1 MFNVE
6 NKIIVITGVCGQMGG
21 VYAKFFL
28 KNGAIVIGLDI
39 SSHKKLD
46 LDNKNFFF
54 VETDITNKK
63 SIIKALEEIKQKFG
77 IPEVLI
83 NNAGLDSPPETNSP
97 ETGRFEEYPE
107 EAWDRVL
114 DVNLKGIFLTSQI
127 FGEAMCQNK
136 KGSIINV
143 SSIYGLVSPDPKI
156 YDYKNNGM
164 NSFYKPVAYSASKSG
179 IIGFSKSIAL
189 ELGSR
194 NIRCNVIAPGFIV
207 TEMTDKLSGSVTEDW
222 INNIP
227 LKRSGSPVDVANV
240 CIFLASDLS
249 SYITGQVINVDGGL
263 LT

>member
-6 NKIIVITGVCGQMGG
+6 NKIIVITGVCGQMGR

-39 SSHKKLD
+39 SSNKKLD

-63 SIIKALEEIKQKFG
+63 SITKALEEIKQKFG

-127 FGEAMCQNK
+127 FGEAMSQNK

-179 IIGFSKSIAL
+179 ILNLTKYLAVYWAKDNVRVNTLSISGVFNNQDEEFLESYCSRIPIGRMAK
-189 ELGSR
+189 
-194 NIRCNVIAPGFIV
+194 
-207 TEMTDKLSGSVTEDW
+207 EDEY
-222 INNIP
+222 NGAM
-227 LKRSGSPVDVANV
+227 L
-240 CIFLASDLS
+240 FLASDES
-249 SYITGQVINVDGGL
+249 SYMTGSNLIIDGGW
-263 LT
+263 TAI

>member
-6 NKIIVITGVCGQMGG
+6 NKIIVITGVCGQMGR
-21 VYAKFFL
+21 VYTKFFL

-39 SSHKKLD
+39 SLNKKLD

-63 SIIKALEEIKQKFG
+63 SISKALKETKQKFG

-127 FGEAMCQNK
+127 FGEAMSQNK

-164 NSFYKPVAYSASKSG
+164 HSFYKPVAYSASKSG
-179 IIGFSKSIAL
+179 IINLTKYLAVYWAKDNVRVNTLSISGVFNNQDEKFLESYCSRIPIGRMAKKDEYNGAL
-189 ELGSR
+189 L
-194 NIRCNVIAPGFIV
+194 
-207 TEMTDKLSGSVTEDW
+207 
-222 INNIP
+222 
-227 LKRSGSPVDVANV
+227 
-240 CIFLASDLS
+240 FLASDDS
-249 SYITGQVINVDGGL
+249 SYMTGSNLIIDGGW
-263 LT
+263 TAI